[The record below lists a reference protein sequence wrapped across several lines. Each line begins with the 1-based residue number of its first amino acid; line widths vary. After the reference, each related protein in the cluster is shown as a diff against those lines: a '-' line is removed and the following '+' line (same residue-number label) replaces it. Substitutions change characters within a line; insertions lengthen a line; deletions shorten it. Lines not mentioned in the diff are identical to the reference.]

1 MLESV
6 LIANRGEIAC
16 RIIRT
21 AQRSGMR
28 TIAVYSQA
36 DADALFVKMADEAY
50 LIGPAPVQESYLR
63 IDRIIE
69 AARRSR
75 AASIHP
81 GYGFLSERAEFAE
94 ACVANGIVFVGPPAS
109 AIKAMGLKD
118 AAKALVQQAG
128 VPVVPGYH
136 GSRQEPDFLRQKAY
150 EIGYPVL
157 IKAVAGG
164 GGKGMRRVEK
174 AADFDAALASAQR
187 EAQNAFGDPRVLVE
201 KYILSPRH
209 IEIQVFADA
218 HGNVVH
224 LFERDCS
231 LQRRHQKVIEE
242 APAPGMTP
250 EMREAMGRAA
260 VEAARAVGYV
270 GAGTVEFIADGREG
284 LRPDRFYFMEMNT
297 RLQVEHPVT
306 EAITGLDLV
315 ELQFRVASGEA
326 LPFTQDDLTID
337 GHAVEARLYAEDPEK
352 EFLPSTG
359 KLWALEFPEDES
371 IRIDT
376 GIVAGGEVTPY
387 YDPMIAKVIA
397 HGETRDEALAKLADG
412 LGQTIV
418 AGPKTNA
425 AFLKKLCEAEEFRAG
440 QFDTGFIDRNLES
453 LGAAP
458 QPLDEVAASFG
469 AAALISREIDRL
481 RMSEHLKSD
490 EPSSPWSQPDG
501 FQLLGTRSVGMVLRV
516 DGARVEGRE
525 VFSSEHPG
533 VSTVAVGD
541 SDPWADEQVDREV
554 DAPHG
559 VYIIRGG
566 RQTLVQPYDP
576 FAVDL
581 EHMDEGGTVKA
592 PMHGKLVAVFVQP
605 GDKVEKGQRLAIV
618 EAMKMEHVLVAPSDG
633 EVAEIA
639 AEPGTQVA
647 EGARLI
653 VLKAEEE

>member
-1 MLESV
+1 VLDSV

-21 AQRSGMR
+21 ARRLGLR
-28 TIAVYSQA
+28 TIAVHSEA
-36 DADALFVKMADEAY
+36 DADALFVQLADEAH
-50 LIGPAPVQESYLR
+50 LIGPAPARESYLV
-63 IDRIIE
+63 IDKIIE
-69 AARRSR
+69 VAKRTG

-94 ACVANGIVFVGPPAS
+94 ACAVNGIAFVGPPAS

-136 GSRQEPDFLRQKAY
+136 GAKQEPEFLRQKAY

-164 GGKGMRRVEK
+164 GGKGMRRVDKVAE
-174 AADFDAALASAQR
+174 FEAALESARR

-201 KYILSPRH
+201 KYVLSPRH
-209 IEIQVFADA
+209 IEIQVFADG

-242 APAPGMTP
+242 APAPGMP
-250 EMREAMGRAA
+250 EEMRAAMGRAA

-315 ELQFRVASGEA
+315 ELQFRVTSGER
-326 LPFTQDDLTID
+326 LPFAQDDLRID
-337 GHAVEARLYAEDPEK
+337 GHAVEARLYAEDPER

-359 KLWALEFPEDES
+359 KLWALDFPAGEGL
-371 IRIDT
+371 RIDT
-376 GIVAGGEVTPY
+376 GVEAGDEVTPF

-397 HGETRDEALAKLADG
+397 HGATRDEALDRLAEA
-412 LGQTIV
+412 LGETMV
-418 AGPKTNA
+418 AGPKTNV
-425 AFLKKLCEAEEFRAG
+425 AFLKALCEAEGFRHG
-440 QFDTGFIDRNLES
+440 PFDTGFIDRNLQA
-453 LGAAP
+453 LGAVPRPTDAA
-458 QPLDEVAASFG
+458 VAAAG
-469 AAALISREIDRL
+469 ALYLVRRQAEEIAITQAAHAADAGG
-481 RMSEHLKSD
+481 
-490 EPSSPWSQPDG
+490 PWWVDDG
-501 FQLLGTRSVGMVLRV
+501 FQLLGSRATGLPLV
-516 DGARVEGRE
+516 VEGEPMRLDLAWDE
-525 VFSSEHPG
+525 SGPAIDTGASGQDDQDFAIVETDDG
-533 VSTVAVGD
+533 VIVLD
-541 SDPWADEQVDREV
+541 Q
-554 DAPHG
+554 
-559 VYIIRGG
+559 G
-566 RQTLVQPYDP
+566 RQTRVALHDP

-581 EHMDEGGTVKA
+581 EHMDEGGAVKA
-592 PMHGKLVAVFVQP
+592 PMHGKLIALFVQP
-605 GDKVEKGQRLAIV
+605 GDRVEKGQRLAIV
-618 EAMKMEHVLVAPSDG
+618 EAMKMEHALVAPTDG
-633 EVAEIA
+633 EIAEVA
-639 AEPGTQVA
+639 AEVGAQVA

-653 VLKAEEE
+653 VLKADGE